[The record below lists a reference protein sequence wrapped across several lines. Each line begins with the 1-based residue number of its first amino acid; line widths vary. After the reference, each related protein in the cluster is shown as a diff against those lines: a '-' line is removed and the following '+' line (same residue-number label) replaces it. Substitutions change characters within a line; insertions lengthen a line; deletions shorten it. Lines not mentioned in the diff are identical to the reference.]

1 MSETNVTLYVRDRRL
16 WKNARKTAGDQGL
29 SSLVEQAL
37 RQHLGHLEASAD
49 EGSRKF
55 KLPIGNEGNM
65 VNSIEFEGQLVADS
79 SGFSLEQLPR
89 IRIYRTVNGRLVVY
103 RTWPQTFRVE
113 PSYSSYPDLEG
124 LRKDPRALATT
135 WITESDRYGDETNLT
150 PQLLGEL
157 QTALARPSVIRI
169 DELEPS
175 DRTHVPKPVRLG
187 RDDDEIRRKLSGTPA
202 QDALIVTM
210 YLMRATQRD
219 PRHLSEIS
227 KAFEQIKPVSRLGR
241 AARQLTNL
249 PAGMR
254 GYLNNDARKKPPS
267 RRLFTRAGRG
277 LWGLSAVG
285 ETRANEVLHKAGIV
299 RE

>member
-1 MSETNVTLYVRDRRL
+1 
-16 WKNARKTAGDQGL
+16 
-29 SSLVEQAL
+29 
-37 RQHLGHLEASAD
+37 
-49 EGSRKF
+49 
-55 KLPIGNEGNM
+55 
-65 VNSIEFEGQLVADS
+65 
-79 SGFSLEQLPR
+79 
-89 IRIYRTVNGRLVVY
+89 
-103 RTWPQTFRVE
+103 
-113 PSYSSYPDLEG
+113 
-124 LRKDPRALATT
+124 
-135 WITESDRYGDETNLT
+135 
-150 PQLLGEL
+150 
-157 QTALARPSVIRI
+157 
-169 DELEPS
+169 
-175 DRTHVPKPVRLG
+175 
-187 RDDDEIRRKLSGTPA
+187 
-202 QDALIVTM
+202 
-210 YLMRATQRD
+210 MRATQRD

>member
-124 LRKDPRALATT
+124 LRKDPRVLATT

-150 PQLLGEL
+150 PQLLCVG
-157 QTALARPSVIRI
+157 RPTLLSESV
-169 DELEPS
+169 PS
-175 DRTHVPKPVRLG
+175 AEVAPDTH
-187 RDDDEIRRKLSGTPA
+187 ITPA
-202 QDALIVTM
+202 RFPLCAALHS
-210 YLMRATQRD
+210 RASRRRPRD
-219 PRHLSEIS
+219 PRGRVRLS
-227 KAFEQIKPVSRLGR
+227 
-241 AARQLTNL
+241 
-249 PAGMR
+249 
-254 GYLNNDARKKPPS
+254 
-267 RRLFTRAGRG
+267 
-277 LWGLSAVG
+277 
-285 ETRANEVLHKAGIV
+285 
-299 RE
+299 